1 MVQIALIQIKLLL
14 ESGGEKLTKC
24 NSIRKGFL
32 CLYIVK
38 EGLVEWMGIGQT
50 RMFSKFAIS
59 SRLKYVTLYNLEER
73 PFLHEEWEVVSA
85 VGNVR
90 VISHAFEA
98 RS

>member
-1 MVQIALIQIKLLL
+1 
-14 ESGGEKLTKC
+14 
-24 NSIRKGFL
+24 
-32 CLYIVK
+32 
-38 EGLVEWMGIGQT
+38 MGIGQT